1 MDIFSQLN
9 SQDWL
14 NIAVLIVAGI
24 AIIAILRIVI
34 NVAQSILRMGCFL
47 IFVAV
52 GIYILFNIFPAFLQ

>member
-24 AIIAILRIVI
+24 AVIAILRIVI

-47 IFVAV
+47 IVVAV
-52 GIYILFNIFPAFLQ
+52 GIYLLLNIFPFAQ